1 MKTLISATAIAM
13 AASVGSIGLPSAMAQ
28 QGRVEGAATDRF
40 PSFDAV
46 DANLD
51 DTITPSEFR
60 GRLSEVEDPDQLF
73 AEADANQDG
82 QIDRQEW
89 SNWRE
94 QRLAGQVAAADQE
107 PAAEAKR
114 PSEIEVSL
122 TDETLEGK
130 YITDAGLVALD
141 GNTIS
146 FGLLFSDERDI
157 VGSTEL
163 MAPGLID
170 QWLPPF
176 LSLSLGGKA
185 YLGLLDDPD
194 DDLFALAVGAE
205 ARADLPLDVPLA
217 AVGRVFYAPDIVTFG
232 DSDTVI
238 EFDARFE
245 VRFLPG
251 TTGFVGY
258 RLLNF
263 EREAGGEEK
272 IVNGLHA
279 GLRFAF

>member
-1 MKTLISATAIAM
+1 MKRTGWILAAAVAGAGFTCSATAQQA
-13 AASVGSIGLPSAMAQ
+13 GLS
-28 QGRVEGAATDRF
+28 GAF

-51 DTITPSEFR
+51 GSISPSEFER
-60 GRLSEVEDPDQLF
+60 ELSQVENPDQLF
-73 AEADANQDG
+73 AQADADRNG
-82 QIDRQEW
+82 QIGREEW
-89 SNWRE
+89 SDWRQ
-94 QRLAGQVAAADQE
+94 QRMAGAAAQPGPE
-107 PAAEAKR
+107 PAAGPEQPR
-114 PSEIEVSL
+114 RIEVSL
-122 TDETLEGK
+122 TDETLQGK
-130 YITDAGLVALD
+130 YITDAGLVGLD

-245 VRFLPG
+245 ARFLPG

>member
-1 MKTLISATAIAM
+1 MKTLISATAIAV
-13 AASVGSIGLPSAMAQ
+13 ATGVGSIALPSAMAQ
-28 QGRVEGAATDRF
+28 QGRVEGAASNRF
-40 PSFDAV
+40 PNFNAV

-51 DTITPSEFR
+51 GTITPSEFR

-89 SNWRE
+89 SNWRK
-94 QRLAGQVAAADQE
+94 QQLAGQGAAVDQE
-107 PAAEAKR
+107 PAAAAER
-114 PSEIEVSL
+114 PREIEVSL

-130 YITDAGLVALD
+130 YITDAGLVALG
-141 GNTIS
+141 GNTIA
-146 FGLLFSDERDI
+146 FGLLVSDERDI

-176 LSLSLGGKA
+176 FSLSLGGKA

-205 ARADLPLDVPLA
+205 ARADLPLDVPVA
-217 AVGRVFYAPDIVTFG
+217 AVGRIFYTPDIVTFG
-232 DSDTVI
+232 DSDTVL
-238 EFDARFE
+238 EFDVRFEARFLE
-245 VRFLPG
+245 R

>member
-1 MKTLISATAIAM
+1 MKWTGWTV
-13 AASVGSIGLPSAMAQ
+13 AAAVAGVGFVFPAAAQ
-28 QGRVEGAATDRF
+28 QSGSSGTF

-51 DTITPSEFR
+51 GAITPAEFER
-60 GRLSEVEDPDQLF
+60 ELSEVENPDQLF
-73 AEADANQDG
+73 AEADADQNG
-82 QIDRQEW
+82 QIGRPEW
-89 SNWRE
+89 SDWRQ
-94 QRLAGQVAAADQE
+94 QRMAGVAAERAPE
-107 PAAEAKR
+107 PAAGAELPR
-114 PSEIEVSL
+114 RIEVSL
-122 TDETLEGK
+122 TDETLDGK
-130 YITDAGLVALD
+130 YITDAGLVGLD

-157 VGSTEL
+157 VGSSEL
-163 MAPGLID
+163 LAPGLID
-170 QWLPPF
+170 QWLPAF

-185 YLGLLDDPD
+185 YLGMLDDPD
-194 DDLFALAVGAE
+194 DDLFALAIGAE
-205 ARADLPLDVPLA
+205 ARADLPLEIPMA

-232 DSDTVI
+232 DSDTVLEI
-238 EFDARFE
+238 DGRFE

-263 EREAGGEEK
+263 EREGSGEEK